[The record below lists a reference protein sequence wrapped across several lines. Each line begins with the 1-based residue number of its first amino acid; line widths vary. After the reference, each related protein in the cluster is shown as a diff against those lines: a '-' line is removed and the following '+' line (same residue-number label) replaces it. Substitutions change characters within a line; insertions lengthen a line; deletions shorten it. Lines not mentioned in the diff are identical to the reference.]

1 MHDLMRRI
9 EELTIPEEPGAE
21 GWDDFAAAAEVHN
34 AVEAAAYGTDELSVT
49 ADEELPDWLDQEWDP
64 RRLFVVRAAD
74 GTTPDGG
81 GDATPADAEAD
92 DAADTDMPR
101 IVARGVCEFQGPG
114 SKTAW
119 LRADVL
125 PGHRNR
131 GIGTALF
138 TLLESVAEAK
148 GCVNQ
153 IVYAAS
159 PDAPGERLVTPT
171 GFGSLPLRNPE
182 VRFLLRRGYR
192 LEQVERGSR
201 LTLPAD
207 RERVERLLRV
217 AEERAGRDYEIVQ
230 WHGVTPIRW
239 QRDLARLYEKMST
252 GTPTAGLEEPAE
264 PWPLDRFLERQVLLA
279 DGPRTVYTTAVVH
292 RRSRALVGF
301 TELTVPAETDR
312 PINQEDT
319 LVVREHRGHR
329 LGLLLKCWNLE
340 SIRRDEPGHP
350 SVITFNAEENR
361 HMLAINEALGFEP
374 FGYEGGWRRRTP
386 ESSGP

>member
-1 MHDLMRRI
+1 MRRI
-9 EELTIPEEPGAE
+9 EELAIPEEPGAE
-21 GWDDFAAAAEVHN
+21 GWDDFAAAAAVHN
-34 AVEAAAYGTDELSVT
+34 AVEADAYGTDELSVT
-49 ADEELPDWLDQEWDP
+49 AEEALPDWLDQDWEP

-74 GTTPDGG
+74 GSTPAGG
-81 GDATPADAEAD
+81 GDAADAQAD
-92 DAADTDMPR
+92 DHADADGDAIVPR
-101 IVARGVCEFQGPG
+101 VVARGVCEFQVPG
-114 SKTAW
+114 SQTAW

-125 PGHRNR
+125 PGYRNR

-138 TLLESVAEAK
+138 TLLEAVAEDE

-159 PDAPGERLVTPT
+159 PDAPGERLVAPT
-171 GFGSLPLRNPE
+171 GSGSLPLRNPE

-201 LTLPAD
+201 LALPYD
-207 RERVERLLRV
+207 LERIDRLLV
-217 AEERAGRDYEIVQ
+217 AADTRAGTEYDIVQ
-230 WHGVTPIRW
+230 WNGVTPIRW
-239 QRDLARLYEKMST
+239 QRDMARLYEKMST
-252 GTPTAGLEEPAE
+252 DTPTAGLEEPPE

-301 TELTVPAETDR
+301 TELSVPAETDR
-312 PINQEDT
+312 PISQEDT

-340 SIRRDEPGHP
+340 GIRRNEPGHP

>member
-1 MHDLMRRI
+1 MDDLVRRI
-9 EELTIPEEPGAE
+9 EELSIPEEPGAE
-21 GWDDFAAAAEVHN
+21 GWDDFVAAAEVHN
-34 AVEAAAYGTDELSVT
+34 AVEADAYGTDELSVT
-49 ADEELPDWLDQEWDP
+49 AEEELPDWLDQDWDP

-74 GTTPDGG
+74 GPTPAGG
-81 GDATPADAEAD
+81 GEATPPDAPVD
-92 DAADTDMPR
+92 DDADTDVR
-101 IVARGVCEFQGPG
+101 HIVARGVCEFQGPG
-114 SKTAW
+114 SQTAW

-125 PGHRNR
+125 PAYRNR

-138 TLLESVAEAK
+138 TLLESVAEAE

-159 PDAPGERLVTPT
+159 PDAPGERLVAPT
-171 GFGSLPLRNPE
+171 GSGSLPLRNPE

-201 LTLPAD
+201 LALPAD
-207 RERVERLLRV
+207 QDLLERLLSD

-239 QRDLARLYEKMST
+239 QRDMARLYEKMST
-252 GTPTAGLEEPAE
+252 DTPTAGLEEPAE

-279 DGPRTVYTTAVVH
+279 DGPRIVYTTAVMH

-301 TELTVPAETDR
+301 TELSVPEETDR
-312 PINQEDT
+312 PISQEDT
-319 LVVREHRGHR
+319 LVAREHRGHR

-361 HMLAINEALGFEP
+361 HMLDINEALGFSP

-386 ESSGP
+386 LTDV